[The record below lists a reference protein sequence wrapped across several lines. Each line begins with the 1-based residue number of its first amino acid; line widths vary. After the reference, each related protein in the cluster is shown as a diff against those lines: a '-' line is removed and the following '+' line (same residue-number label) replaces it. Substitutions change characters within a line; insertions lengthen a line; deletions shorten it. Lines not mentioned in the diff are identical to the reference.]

1 MENSFVK
8 KISFYYLPAF
18 IWMGIIFYLSSVP
31 MLRSGTEKIALEI
44 FLRKSAH
51 IFEFMVL
58 AFLFWRIAYKGEGLT
73 QKHSQLF
80 AFILISLY
88 AASDEIHQMFIENR
102 AGKVI
107 DVVIDM
113 LGGSFIILLIG
124 IKATKKTLE
133 KKVTVL
139 ILVGLVIALIISLMM
154 IKA

>member
-1 MENSFVK
+1 
-8 KISFYYLPAF
+8 
-18 IWMGIIFYLSSVP
+18 MGVIFYLSAVP

-58 AFLFWRIAYKGEGLT
+58 AFLLWRIAYKGEGFT
-73 QKHSQLF
+73 RKHSQLF
-80 AFILISLY
+80 AFILVLLY
-88 AASDEIHQMFIENR
+88 AVSDEIHQMFIENR

-107 DVVIDM
+107 DVIIDT

-124 IKATKKTLE
+124 IKSAKKALP
-133 KKVTVL
+133 KKITIL
-139 ILVGLVIALIISLMM
+139 ILTGLIIVLIISLMM